1 VRKDPI
7 LKKLRE
13 QFSKAVSKVYDIK
26 GKEIKEFSCIL
37 QAYTLRWLASLSPY
51 APGYVLDKSSVFL

>member
-1 VRKDPI
+1 MI
-7 LKKLRE
+7 LR
-13 QFSKAVSKVYDIK
+13 

-51 APGYVLDKSSVFL
+51 VPGYVLDKVVFSYSVTDGYRGRIVERGECDK